1 MTTLVETF
9 AAFAAGTRFEDLPV
23 EVVEESKRLL
33 LDSIGCALAG
43 VRHPKGT
50 IAIEYARQQGPGARG
65 AQASIIGTSERFSA
79 IASGF
84 ANGELINALDFDA
97 LLPPGHVSHYVIPRA
112 LAAAEVV

>member
-1 MTTLVETF
+1 MHLWSVRVPREAINALASKLRMTTLVETF

-43 VRHPKGT
+43 VSHPKGT

-65 AQASIIGTSERFSA
+65 AQASIIGTSERFGFSV
-79 IASGF
+79 IA
-84 ANGELINALDFDA
+84 ELD
-97 LLPPGHVSHYVIPRA
+97 RA
-112 LAAAEVV
+112 